1 MATAAEE
8 LLRDVLSLVGTLDA
22 NESVLLKPEIP
33 GKIAVINFREGQEV
47 TEGTL
52 LIQLDDREA
61 AAALKESEADLSFA
75 RAEFVRRQNLFKQRV
90 VSRQEMERA
99 RAEMERVA
107 AHVDLMKARLRKT
120 KIRAPF
126 SGTVGARQVS
136 PGDVVESGDTIAN
149 FESINPLKVNFE
161 VPERYVPRLGLD
173 LTVDLK
179 VVAFPDRKFSGV
191 VYFIDPRVSR
201 ASRSVR
207 VKANVPN
214 PDGHLRPGMFANVA
228 LLVEEKPSAITIPEQ
243 ALIPQGNKQFV
254 FRVKPDSTVDLVP
267 VTTGIR
273 GAGTVEITSG
283 ISTGDTVVV
292 AGHQKL
298 GPGSKV
304 VPFGQPPP
312 GAPAPDSDQASEGKD
327 GGRT

>member
-1 MATAAEE
+1 
-8 LLRDVLSLVGTLDA
+8 
-22 NESVLLKPEIP
+22 
-33 GKIAVINFREGQEV
+33 
-47 TEGTL
+47 
-52 LIQLDDREA
+52 
-61 AAALKESEADLSFA
+61 
-75 RAEFVRRQNLFKQRV
+75 
-90 VSRQEMERA
+90 
-99 RAEMERVA
+99 
-107 AHVDLMKARLRKT
+107 MKARLRKT

-136 PGDVVESGDTIAN
+136 PGDFVESGDIIAN
-149 FESINPLKVNFE
+149 FEAINPLKLNFE
-161 VPERYVPRLGLD
+161 VPERYVPRLDLD

-179 VVAFPDRKFSGV
+179 VVAYPDRQFRGV

-201 ASRSVR
+201 ANRSVK
-207 VKANVPN
+207 VKATVPN
-214 PDGHLRPGMFANVA
+214 PDGLLRPGMFANVA
-228 LLVEEKPSAITIPEQ
+228 LLVEEKLSAITIPEQ
-243 ALIPQGNKQFV
+243 ALIPQGDKRFV

-273 GAGTVEITSG
+273 SAGTVEITSG
-283 ISTGDTVVV
+283 ILKGDTVVV

-312 GAPAPDSDQASEGKD
+312 GAPAPDSDQPSEGND